1 MLSVEDSRKIVRLFA
16 ARFVVRI
23 VAIPGLLMMTTI
35 GNTMERFSTCVAY
48 AQDPTASL
56 AQGIII
62 EELFTSAM
70 YVIEATAQSV
80 RRWFRAVVGAV
91 FGLSVW
97 IANLIIVP
105 ILTVQR
111 FFAMIALL
119 IVMNAIK
126 VGAGRVKKTMP

>member
-1 MLSVEDSRKIVRLFA
+1 MLSLDDSEIIVRQLS

-23 VAIPGLLMMTTI
+23 VAIPGLLMMTTM
-35 GNTMERFSTCVAY
+35 GNMERFSTCVAY
-48 AQDPTASL
+48 AQDTTASL

-70 YVIEATAQSV
+70 YVIETTAQSV
-80 RRWFRAVVGAV
+80 RRWFRAVVGAGR
-91 FGLSVW
+91 GLSVW

-105 ILTVQR
+105 ILVVQR